1 MQGAP
6 CVVSV
11 VQVMV
16 FVGIEIKG
24 TKQSQSLTAAQCDFS
39 SFSNRMKED
48 KVEINLWFWYKFWFY
63 LLVCH
68 KKVNNGHDP

>member
-6 CVVSV
+6 CIVSV

-16 FVGIEIKG
+16 FVGTEIKV

-39 SFSNRMKED
+39 SFSNRMKEIQSED
-48 KVEINLWFWYKFWFY
+48 KPVV
-63 LLVCH
+63 LVQ
-68 KKVNNGHDP
+68 VLVLSVGMS

>member
-39 SFSNRMKED
+39 SFSNRMKERQSGD
-48 KVEINLWFWYKFWFY
+48 KPVV
-63 LLVCH
+63 LVQ
-68 KKVNNGHDP
+68 VLVLPVGMS